1 MENTITLFTAT
12 LEYETTVFVNRF
24 DKDFEE
30 VLSHLD
36 GCPTKIGQ
44 RHTISHKVNITD
56 SAICPENEFI
66 EQIRN
71 MLFENVKKVFENR
84 PDINATVEK
93 TEFAGIKDLKTKTI
107 QRKE

>member
-12 LEYETTVFVNRF
+12 LEYETTVFVNHF

-30 VLSHLD
+30 VLSHID

-56 SAICPENEFI
+56 STVCPENDFI
-66 EQIRN
+66 ETIRVGI
-71 MLFENVKKVFENR
+71 FENVKKVFENR
-84 PDINATVEK
+84 SDLNATVEK
-93 TEFAGIKDLKTKTI
+93 TEFVGIKDLQT
-107 QRKE
+107 RKVQKES